1 MASNKQ
7 ITIYGQRLAWQVLL
21 KICIDQSE
29 KTEPILASSKLVF
42 RGKLIIEE
50 KDEAFHEA
58 NAKAL
63 HFELWCERSKFGK
76 GDTGVTI
83 V

>member
-1 MASNKQ
+1 M
-7 ITIYGQRLAWQVLL
+7 
-21 KICIDQSE
+21 
-29 KTEPILASSKLVF
+29 ASSKLVF

-63 HFELWCERSKFGK
+63 HFELWYERSKFGK